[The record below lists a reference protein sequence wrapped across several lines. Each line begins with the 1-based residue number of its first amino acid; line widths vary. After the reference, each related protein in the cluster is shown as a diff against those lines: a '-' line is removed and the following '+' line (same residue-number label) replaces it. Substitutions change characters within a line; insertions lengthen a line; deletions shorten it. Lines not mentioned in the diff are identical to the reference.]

1 MGVLRLAAA
10 ALLLAALAV
19 VVVPRPAPAAGA
31 ADVAQVEPSRVM
43 LEFEGRDRGRPRPIA
58 LTIGLSRPVAHA
70 VAVIDAPPRLVVD
83 LRDTKIPPPG
93 SSDAAPSDD
102 QPSDAGPSALALRW
116 GPAPQGGARA
126 VLTLPGPMNLDSVQM
141 TGGPA
146 PMLSLRLVPVKPAD
160 FRPRRDSLAVLRG
173 LPDPS
178 ATAPLVTAGNR
189 LRVVLD
195 PGHGGIDPGAQSG
208 GISEAALMLGFARE
222 FAQLLDERGIEA
234 VLTRDDDRF
243 VPLEARTSIAR
254 ARGAD
259 LFISLHADA
268 LPAGEAAGATV
279 YTWDARSNDRA
290 AQQLALL
297 HDRSDM
303 LAGLDLSD
311 TDEDVGRALIDLA
324 RLDTQ
329 PRSADAA
336 RELVAR
342 LDAAGVDMHRVPI
355 RGAAFS
361 VLKSPDIPSVLIEL
375 GFLTDPDDRANL
387 FDPDWRG
394 RVAAALADGIIGW
407 AAEWTPE
414 QAPDRAPDL
423 ATGGDA
429 PAPGKAHPG

>member
-10 ALLLAALAV
+10 VLLLAV
-19 VVVPRPAPAAGA
+19 VARPGPVVAETAAEVDQG
-31 ADVAQVEPSRVM
+31 RVM
-43 LEFEGRDRGRPRPIA
+43 LGFEGRDRGRPRPIA

-83 LRDTKIPPPG
+83 LRDTEIPQVLPADDPEAEPDP
-93 SSDAAPSDD
+93 DADPA
-102 QPSDAGPSALALRW
+102 AALALRW

-126 VLTLPGPMNLDSVQM
+126 VLTLPGPMNLDSAQL

-146 PMLSLRLVPVKPAD
+146 PALSLRLVPVKPAE
-160 FRPRRDSLAVLRG
+160 FRPRRDSLTVLRG
-173 LPDPS
+173 LPEPAD
-178 ATAPLVTAGNR
+178 TARPPAAPAGDR

-195 PGHGGIDPGAQSG
+195 PGHGGIDPGAQVG

-222 FAQLLDERGIEA
+222 FAAVLRDRGIDA
-234 VLTRDDDRF
+234 VLTREDDRF
-243 VPLEARTSIAR
+243 VPLEARTTIAR
-254 ARGAD
+254 AKGAD

-268 LPAGEAAGATV
+268 LPAGEAAGAAI

-311 TDEDVGRALIDLA
+311 TDEDVSRALIDLA

-336 RELVAR
+336 RMLVAQM
-342 LDAAGVDMHRVPI
+342 DAAGVDMHRVPI

-375 GFLTDPDDRANL
+375 GFLTDPDDRSNL
-387 FDPDWRG
+387 FDPDWRA
-394 RVAAALADGIIGW
+394 RVAAALAAGIVDW
-407 AAEWTPE
+407 AAAWTPAE
-414 QAPDRAPDL
+414 TPAG
-423 ATGGDA
+423 T
-429 PAPGKAHPG
+429 PAPGSGSKAPGSHKTPPG